1 MYIKIG
7 DCGWSIGDTGLG
19 NRIQLWSVAYEL
31 NKYNNFTHTIVVEKK
46 MWKEIKFL
54 DFPHTIYSDNKFHE
68 LQNLDVVDSKKDWLV
83 KLDNKDYFIK
93 SPTHFDWPP
102 YEPHEN
108 FYSKWVHKIKLR
120 DKKLKKI
127 IKDKVKD
134 RIGIHIR
141 HWPVIDPDNPFQSYS
156 QYFTEPEDIERF
168 DYKGKMKKVKDVLNE
183 YQGEKFY
190 ISSDVT
196 FDKPSTGPLLP
207 NFRKKEQWLSEIFS
221 SNDII
226 DYRDILDM
234 DDMSLHD
241 MIDWSNGNI
250 VRDNKNPKWLRKVN
264 IDDEGRYNYKL
275 MMNSKN
281 TTSTTYEDFISNL
294 YDLKVKRDI
303 VDLFSLIYSKEFVHS
318 KKTGPISSWSD
329 YVMNYRNKI
338 WQE

>member
-46 MWKEIKFL
+46 LWKEIKFL
-54 DFPHTIYSDNKFHE
+54 DFPHTIYSDSKFHE

-93 SPTHFDWPP
+93 PPTHFDWPP

-108 FYSKWVHKIKLR
+108 FYSKWGHKIKLR

-207 NFRKKEQWLSEIFS
+207 NFRKKE
-221 SNDII
+221 
-226 DYRDILDM
+226 R
-234 DDMSLHD
+234 
-241 MIDWSNGNI
+241 
-250 VRDNKNPKWLRKVN
+250 
-264 IDDEGRYNYKL
+264 RYDK
-275 MMNSKN
+275 
-281 TTSTTYEDFISNL
+281 
-294 YDLKVKRDI
+294 
-303 VDLFSLIYSKEFVHS
+303 
-318 KKTGPISSWSD
+318 
-329 YVMNYRNKI
+329 
-338 WQE
+338 

>member
-31 NKYNNFTHTIVVEKK
+31 NKYNDFKYTILVEKK
-46 MWKEIKFL
+46 MWKEMKYL
-54 DFPHTIYSDNKFHE
+54 DFPYTTYSNEKFHG
-68 LQNLDVVDSKKDWLV
+68 LQNLDVIDSRKDWLI
-83 KLDNKDYFIK
+83 KLDDKDYFLK
-93 SPTHFDWPP
+93 SSFIDDNFAWPP
-102 YEPHEN
+102 YSPEKN
-108 FYSKWVHKIKLR
+108 FWSKWVHKIKLKN
-120 DKKLKKI
+120 KKLKETI
-127 IKDKVKD
+127 RNKVKN

-156 QYFTEPEDIERF
+156 QYFSEPEDIERF
-168 DYKGKMKKVKDVLNE
+168 DYRGKMRKVKKVLDE
-183 YQGEKFY
+183 YQDEKFY

-207 NFRKKEQWLSEIFS
+207 NFRKKDQWLSEIFS
-221 SNDII
+221 SYDII

-250 VRDNKNPKWLRKVN
+250 VRDNTNPKWLRKVS

-281 TTSTTYEDFISNL
+281 TTTTTYEGFIS
-294 YDLKVKRDI
+294 DLFDIKVKRDI

-338 WQE
+338 